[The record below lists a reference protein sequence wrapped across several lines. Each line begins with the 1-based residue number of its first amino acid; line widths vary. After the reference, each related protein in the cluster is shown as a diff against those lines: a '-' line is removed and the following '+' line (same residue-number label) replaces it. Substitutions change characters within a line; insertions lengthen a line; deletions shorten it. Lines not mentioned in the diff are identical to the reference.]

1 MFSIHLS
8 FRRHLYHVFFEV
20 PFFLDIKN
28 TIKNKTRVLAGLK
41 VGGGGR
47 KEAEEEGDRSMMER
61 EGSKTSGGG
70 KRRGRK

>member
-41 VGGGGR
+41 VGGGG
-47 KEAEEEGDRSMMER
+47 EERGL
-61 EGSKTSGGG
+61 GGG
-70 KRRGRK
+70 GSEHDGERRE

>member
-8 FRRHLYHVFFEV
+8 FRRHLYHIFFEV

-41 VGGGGR
+41 AGGG
-47 KEAEEEGDRSMMER
+47 
-61 EGSKTSGGG
+61 GGG
-70 KRRGRK
+70 KRPRRRRIGA